1 MVVTPCQM
9 EKPAPSPRVAR
20 EARNAQKYVS
30 RPYPNGCL
38 ASGGRLPRLSAM
50 NRKTS
55 VTVSATECAASDSI
69 AEEWLIRPPMNLA
82 TAIAR
87 LASPATITVPVDS
100 PSEPSSEPCPW
111 TARSSVG
118 CVMAAAVPR
127 DGRAQPWCGSAPVG
141 NGGGSRCRE
150 EWGPQGPATS
160 DERASRDRGTA
171 AGRGVVRSGARRV
184 PRRATSGLTR
194 PGNGCWSRCGPE
206 DHSVIAS
213 PHSDEVDDEDQGRA
227 GLDHAA
233 RAAIPVRLLRGD
245 GQPPAA
251 TDLHAGDALVPA
263 LDHHAPA
270 EPELQRV
277 AAVPGGV
284 ELLTAL
290 VGDADVVRAHQAA
303 GGRLRAVADDQVLDH
318 EVVRGR
324 SGGRVDVRSAQLGH
338 GSPSCAG
345 TLPAPSTIQAA
356 ARPGR
361 RRGQTRSTSGD
372 AGSATPPTSSGWAIS
387 SAGRRAARIA
397 ITASTGGTRPA
408 STKVVVRPITSL
420 TVPARAM
427 DSGMKLSDTKKSRL
441 DTRPSSA
448 GGPRRCSS
456 VPQMTMPAW
465 KVAPMTAPAAIMT
478 QSAAERPNTTSGTQP
493 RPHSRFMTVR

>member
-1 MVVTPCQM
+1 
-9 EKPAPSPRVAR
+9 
-20 EARNAQKYVS
+20 
-30 RPYPNGCL
+30 
-38 ASGGRLPRLSAM
+38 M

-69 AEEWLIRPPMNLA
+69 AEEWLIMPPMNLA

-118 CVMAAAVPR
+118 CVMAPAVPR
-127 DGRAQPWCGSAPVG
+127 AGRAQPWCASAPVG
-141 NGGGSRCRE
+141 NGSWPRCRE

-160 DERASRDRGTA
+160 DERAHRDRGTA
-171 AGRGVVRSGARRV
+171 PGRGVVRSGARRV
-184 PRRATSGLTR
+184 PRRATNGLTATGERLLAAVSCGVGPAGSRDERRTGSPR
-194 PGNGCWSRCGPE
+194 PGNGSWPRCGPE

-263 LDHHAPA
+263 LDHHAHA

-303 GGRLRAVADDQVLDH
+303 GGRLRALAHDQVLDH

-338 GSPSCAG
+338 GSPSCVG

-372 AGSATPPTSSGWAIS
+372 AGSSTPLTSSGWAIS

-397 ITASTGGTRPA
+397 ITASTGGTGPA
-408 STKVVVRPITSL
+408 SPNGGGSAHTSP
-420 TVPARAM
+420 TV
-427 DSGMKLSDTKKSRL
+427 
-441 DTRPSSA
+441 
-448 GGPRRCSS
+448 
-456 VPQMTMPAW
+456 
-465 KVAPMTAPAAIMT
+465 
-478 QSAAERPNTTSGTQP
+478 
-493 RPHSRFMTVR
+493 

>member
-1 MVVTPCQM
+1 
-9 EKPAPSPRVAR
+9 
-20 EARNAQKYVS
+20 
-30 RPYPNGCL
+30 
-38 ASGGRLPRLSAM
+38 M

-127 DGRAQPWCGSAPVG
+127 DGRAQPWCGSP
-141 NGGGSRCRE
+141 
-150 EWGPQGPATS
+150 
-160 DERASRDRGTA
+160 
-171 AGRGVVRSGARRV
+171 
-184 PRRATSGLTR
+184 R
-194 PGNGCWSRCGPE
+194 PGNGSWSRCGPE
-206 DHSVIAS
+206 DHSVIALS
-213 PHSDEVDDEDQGRA
+213 HSDEVDDEDQGRA

-263 LDHHAPA
+263 LDHHAHA

-290 VGDADVVRAHQAA
+290 VGDADIVRAHQAA

-397 ITASTGGTRPA
+397 MTASTGGTRPA

-441 DTRPSSA
+441 
-448 GGPRRCSS
+448 
-456 VPQMTMPAW
+456 
-465 KVAPMTAPAAIMT
+465 
-478 QSAAERPNTTSGTQP
+478 
-493 RPHSRFMTVR
+493 